1 MALESSCFSR
11 TIHLVWHL
19 SGGVPFF
26 PRKVSYKVLK
36 VPENVSVCTKAG
48 WGSNNYFGTLCSTA
62 SNGSYARPYVDLN
75 ELQFLTNSSTK
86 KRRTNAKEHHHHQE
100 KCSSNLFKNTPAGK
114 NNASQVHQLFR
125 IYTIIHDQDSW
136 IFLRSPVLCSYTSHC

>member
-1 MALESSCFSR
+1 MYRFALKLAEGAT
-11 TIHLVWHL
+11 TILEH
-19 SGGVPFF
+19 
-26 PRKVSYKVLK
+26 
-36 VPENVSVCTKAG
+36 
-48 WGSNNYFGTLCSTA
+48 CSTA

-100 KCSSNLFKNTPAGK
+100 KCSSNLFKNTPAAGK

-125 IYTIIHDQDSW
+125 IYTIIHDQDS
-136 IFLRSPVLCSYTSHC
+136 